1 MKNIN
6 LLFALISIMLASPI
20 DAQTVTKVIRQ
31 EPYRPQYH
39 YSPIDGWIGD
49 PCGLIYYQNQYHLY
63 TFGRGKAVSN
73 DLVHYQQTE
82 NDVLKGDD
90 GSIHY
95 FTGSIAIDK
104 NNTSGLG
111 KNAWI
116 AAYTIF
122 TKATENQA
130 QGISY
135 SNDGNVFQYYKGN
148 PVIDLHS
155 KEFRD
160 PTIFWYEPTSKWIM
174 VVAKAKEK
182 KIKFYESTNLKEW
195 VWLSDFGPAGA
206 QDKVWECPDLF
217 QLNVDGNPNNK
228 KWVMVVSI
236 DWAREQYFIGDF
248 DGKSFKLDNEKY
260 PLYVDKGLDYY
271 ASRVFRDY
279 DNTLKKTPSLGWIA
293 TWDYA
298 QLVPSSWGKGFWSI
312 PRDLEL
318 KTFPEG
324 LRMIQKPE
332 ENLKTIREF
341 PVIFTQKIK
350 KGTHK
355 LPQFMPKENVYE
367 VDAVFST
374 NKPDVFGFN
383 LCVGDGRK
391 VSVSY
396 DTQNDL
402 LTIDR
407 TNCSNVSIEKFARK
421 TSAKVAPENG
431 KLRMHIYVDKSSIE
445 LFTNQ
450 GKDVFTLLTY
460 PGETQTGIEVF
471 STGIGTKMNF
481 SAWMLKSVWK

>member
-6 LLFALISIMLASPI
+6 LLFALISIMLASSI

-49 PCGLIYYQNQYHLY
+49 PCGLIYYQDQYHLY
-63 TFGRGKAVSN
+63 TFGRGKAVSK
-73 DLVHYQQTE
+73 DLVHYQQTAD
-82 NDVLKGDD
+82 NVLTGDD
-90 GSIHY
+90 GTIRY
-95 FTGSIAIDK
+95 FTGSVAIDK
-104 NNTSGLG
+104 INSAGFG

-122 TKATENQA
+122 TKISENQA

-135 SNDGNVFQYYKGN
+135 STDGNSFLYYKDN
-148 PVIDLHS
+148 PVIDLQS

-217 QLNVDGNPNNK
+217 QLNVDGNRNNK

-298 QLVPSSWGKGFWSI
+298 LLVPSSWGTGFWSI

-318 KTFPEG
+318 KTYPEG

-332 ENLKTIREF
+332 ENLKNLRES
-341 PVIFTQKIK
+341 PIIFSQKLQ

-355 LPQFMPKENVYE
+355 LSQFMPKENVYE
-367 VDAVFST
+367 LDVVFST
-374 NKPDVFGFN
+374 NKLNVFGFN
-383 LCVGDGRK
+383 LCVGEGRK
-391 VSVSY
+391 VSISY
-396 DTQNDL
+396 NTQNDTL
-402 LTIDR
+402 KIDR

-421 TSAKVAPENG
+421 TSAKVSPENG
-431 KLRMHIYVDKSSIE
+431 KLRMHIFVDKSSVE
-445 LFTNQ
+445 LFINQ

-460 PGETQTGIEVF
+460 PSETQTGIEVF
-471 STGIGTKMNF
+471 SKENGTRMNF
-481 SAWMLKSVWK
+481 SAWTLKSVWK

>member
-6 LLFALISIMLASPI
+6 LLSALIFIMLASPI
-20 DAQTVTKVIRQ
+20 AAQTVAKVIRQ

-49 PCGLIYYQNQYHLY
+49 PCGLIYYQDQYHLY
-63 TFGRGKAVSN
+63 TFGRGKAVSK
-73 DLVHYQQTE
+73 DLVHYQQTAD
-82 NDVLKGDD
+82 NVLTGDD
-90 GSIHY
+90 GTISY
-95 FTGSIAIDK
+95 FTGSVAIDK
-104 NNTSGLG
+104 INSTGFG

-116 AAYTIF
+116 AVYTIF
-122 TKATENQA
+122 TKISENQS

-135 SNDGNVFQYYKGN
+135 STDGNSFQYYKDN
-148 PVIDLHS
+148 PVIDLQS

-160 PTIFWYEPTSKWIM
+160 PTIFWYKPTSKWIM

-182 KIKFYESTNLKEW
+182 KVKFYESTNLKEW

-217 QLNVDGNPNNK
+217 QLNIDGNPNNT

-248 DGKSFKLDNEKY
+248 DGKSFKVDDEKY

-298 QLVPSSWGKGFWSI
+298 LSVPSSWGKGFWSI

-318 KTFPEG
+318 KTYPEG

-332 ENLKTIREF
+332 ENLKDLRVS
-341 PVIFTQKIK
+341 PVIFSQKLQ

-367 VDAVFST
+367 LDVVFST
-374 NKPDVFGFN
+374 KKPNVFGFN
-383 LCVGDGRK
+383 LCVGEGRK
-391 VSVSY
+391 VSISY
-396 DTQNDL
+396 NTQNDL
-402 LTIDR
+402 LEIDR
-407 TNCSNVSIEKFARK
+407 TNCSNVFIEKFARK
-421 TSAKVAPENG
+421 TSAKVSSENG
-431 KLRMHIYVDKSSIE
+431 KLRMHIFVDKSSVE
-445 LFTNQ
+445 LFINQ

-460 PGETQTGIEVF
+460 PSETQTGIEVF
-471 STGIGTKMNF
+471 SKENGTRMNF
-481 SAWMLKSVWK
+481 SAWTLKSVWR